1 MNKRMLKLLMD
12 DLRRVKGEIILTY
25 KDADKKD
32 VAYYE
37 GAYFSELFD
46 TYLNDKDKL
55 INYTIWDNKF
65 LIYFGSNNQ
74 MKTFKIETK
83 TTIKF

>member
-1 MNKRMLKLLMD
+1 MD

-37 GAYFSELFD
+37 GSYMEEIFD
-46 TYLNDKDKL
+46 TYLNNKDKL